1 MIQYKNTI
9 QYKNSLFSPT
19 AYLTPDGPLIELFA
33 NTAQQADASSTSS
46 FFGGVTLLIIYILL
60 PKITTH
66 SIFISSINVY

>member
-1 MIQYKNTI
+1 MIQYKKYNTKTHFFLPQRI
-9 QYKNSLFSPT
+9 WLLMDK
-19 AYLTPDGPLIELFA
+19 PLIELFA

-60 PKITTH
+60 PIITTH